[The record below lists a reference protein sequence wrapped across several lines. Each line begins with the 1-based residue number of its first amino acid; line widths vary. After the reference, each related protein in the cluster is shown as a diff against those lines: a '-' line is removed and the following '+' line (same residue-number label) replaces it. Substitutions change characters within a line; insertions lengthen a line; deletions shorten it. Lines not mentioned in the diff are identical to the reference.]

1 MPKHDPKKT
10 PAAKMLR
17 PDLPAIVIAAFGSTR
32 KGRTVFQ
39 RFHEQVKKKFP
50 DHDLHW
56 AYTSKIIRQK
66 TGGLGLRETLDNL
79 QAAGY
84 SSAAIL
90 PLQVFPGSEYQR
102 ICATCSEY
110 SDLQTAIGE
119 TLMQNS
125 SHIEDVLAVVEKD
138 FLRPDQGLN
147 LLALHG
153 TTTQGDEA
161 RAAYLH
167 ITEMVTKRYD
177 NAEATALEGESDHEA
192 MFVKVAENARNRGYQ
207 RVRIIPM
214 LLLAGMHVEKDLMG
228 EGASWKNRLE
238 QLGLSVEC
246 LQVSQAGEKYFKS
259 LASYPEIEQLYL
271 QRLDAAMRLLT

>member
-1 MPKHDPKKT
+1 MPKHDPQKT
-10 PAAKMLR
+10 PAAKVLS
-17 PDLPAIVIAAFGSTR
+17 PDLSAIVIAAFGSTR
-32 KGRTVFQ
+32 KGRAVFQ
-39 RFHEQVKKKFP
+39 RFHEQVKLRFP

-102 ICATCSEY
+102 ICDTCSEY
-110 SDLQTAIGE
+110 GDLQIVIGE
-119 TLMQNS
+119 TLMQNID
-125 SHIEDVLAVVEKD
+125 HIEDVLAVVEKD
-138 FLRPDQGLN
+138 FLKPDQGLN

-177 NAEATALEGESDHEA
+177 NAEAATLEGESNHEEL
-192 MFVKVAENARNRGYQ
+192 FTEIAENARNKGYQ

-228 EGASWKNRLE
+228 EGASWRNRLE
-238 QLGLSVEC
+238 QQGLTVEC
-246 LQVSQAGEKYFKS
+246 LQVEHGGENYFKS
-259 LASYPEIEQLYL
+259 LASYPEIEQFYL
-271 QRLDAAMRLLT
+271 QRLGAAMRLLT